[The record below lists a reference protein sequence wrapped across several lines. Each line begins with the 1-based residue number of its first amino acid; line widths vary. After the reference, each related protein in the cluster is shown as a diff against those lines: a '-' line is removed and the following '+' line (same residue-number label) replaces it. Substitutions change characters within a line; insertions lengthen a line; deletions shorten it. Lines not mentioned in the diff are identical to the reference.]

1 MEKAGFNVVEF
12 EDATAAII
20 PTSWVSREGD
30 SLKCYWHSSKD
41 RVIRCELPNPLWK
54 KFNLKRI
61 AATLSEFFFHFLS
74 LLFII
79 CVIYSERYIYDFI
92 MFYVRDLSQC
102 NAGQS
107 SCC

>member
-1 MEKAGFNVVEF
+1 MEKAGFNVMEF

-41 RVIRCELPNPLWK
+41 RVIRCEIPNPLWK

-61 AATLSEFFFHFLS
+61 AATLSEFFFIFFHYCSLFVCYIQNVTFMILS
-74 LLFII
+74 CF
-79 CVIYSERYIYDFI
+79 
-92 MFYVRDLSQC
+92 MFVPV
-102 NAGQS
+102 
-107 SCC
+107 